1 MKYSTSWT
9 HKLKEKEK
17 AMNEEKKEI
26 AVKTADDL
34 AFESIQRKAKLYT
47 ASQLVPTIY
56 QGNTPGALANTV
68 IALNI
73 AHRIG
78 ADELMVM
85 QNLYVIQG
93 RPSWSSQFII
103 SALNSCG
110 RFSPIRFEMRSLGN
124 ISQAGKTLDN
134 RECKA
139 VALDIATG
147 QVLEGP
153 PVTIAMA
160 IAEGWYTKNGSKW
173 QTMPELMLRYR
184 AASFFGRLYAPEI
197 LNGMYTQEEAE
208 EMPAIRQAGT
218 TQVPEDIVKSAAP
231 PAEEAPADEFTLSGD
246 PEPETADSLWTK
258 LADLMKEP
266 SLPASAKKE
275 IAEANANDEKDP
287 VKLAALLAKATT
299 AIL

>member
-1 MKYSTSWT
+1 MS
-9 HKLKEKEK
+9 
-17 AMNEEKKEI
+17 EEKKEV
-26 AVKTADDL
+26 AVKSPDDL
-34 AFESIQRKAKLYT
+34 AFESIQRKARLYT
-47 ASQLVPTIY
+47 SSQLVPTIY

-110 RFSPIRFEMRSLGN
+110 RFSPIRFELRSLGN
-124 ISQAGKTLDN
+124 ITHSGKTLEN

-139 VALDIATG
+139 IATELASG
-147 QVLEGP
+147 QLLEGP

-160 IAEGWYTKNGSKW
+160 IAEGWYGKNGSKW

-197 LNGMYTQEEAE
+197 LNGMYSQEEAE
-208 EMPAIRQAGT
+208 ELPSLRQAGS
-218 TQVPEDIVKSAAP
+218 TQVPEDLVK
-231 PAEEAPADEFTLSGD
+231 PASETQPEEDGDDFMLTGD
-246 PEPETADSLWTK
+246 PEPVTADDLWAK
-258 LADLMKEP
+258 LVDLMKEP

-275 IAEANANDEKDP
+275 IQEANANEEKD
-287 VKLAALLAKATT
+287 VEKLAALLAKATA

>member
-1 MKYSTSWT
+1 
-9 HKLKEKEK
+9 
-17 AMNEEKKEI
+17 MNEEKKEI
-26 AVKTADDL
+26 AVKSPDDL

-47 ASQLVPTIY
+47 SSQLVPTIY

-110 RFSPIRFEMRSLGN
+110 RFSPIRFELRGLGN
-124 ISQAGKTLDN
+124 ITQSGKTLDN

-139 VALDIATG
+139 VATELSSG
-147 QVLEGP
+147 QLLEGP

-197 LNGMYTQEEAE
+197 LNGMYSQEEAE
-208 EMPAIRQAGT
+208 ELPALRQAGS
-218 TQVPEDIVKSAAP
+218 TQVPEDLVQPAAQGQDAE
-231 PAEEAPADEFTLSGD
+231 PAAAGDDFMLTGD
-246 PEPETADSLWTK
+246 PEPETVDSLWTK

>member
-1 MKYSTSWT
+1 MS
-9 HKLKEKEK
+9 
-17 AMNEEKKEI
+17 EEKKEI

-34 AFESIQRKAKLYT
+34 AFESIQRKARLYT
-47 ASQLVPTIY
+47 SSQLVPTIY
-56 QGNTPGALANTV
+56 QGNTAGALANTV

-110 RFSPIRFEMRSLGN
+110 RFSPIRFELRSLGN
-124 ISQAGKTLDN
+124 VAVGGKSIEN
-134 RECKA
+134 KECKA
-139 VALDIATG
+139 IATELASG
-147 QVLEGP
+147 QLLEGP

-160 IAEGWYTKNGSKW
+160 IAEGWYGKNGSKW

-197 LNGMYTQEEAE
+197 LNGMYSQEEAE
-208 EMPAIRQAGT
+208 ELPALRQAGS
-218 TQVPEDIVKSAAP
+218 TQVPEDLVKPAAEIQP
-231 PAEEAPADEFTLSGD
+231 EEEGDDFMLTGD
-246 PEPETADSLWTK
+246 PEPITADDLWKK

-266 SLPASAKKE
+266 SLPVSAKKE
-275 IAEANANDEKDP
+275 IQEANANEEKD
-287 VKLAALLAKATT
+287 VEKLAALLAKATA

>member
-1 MKYSTSWT
+1 MS
-9 HKLKEKEK
+9 
-17 AMNEEKKEI
+17 EEKREI
-26 AVKTADDL
+26 AVKTPDDL

-110 RFSPIRFEMRSLGN
+110 RFSPIRFELKSLGIVSVN
-124 ISQAGKTLDN
+124 GKNLDN

-139 VALDIATG
+139 VATELATG
-147 QVLEGP
+147 QPLEGP
-153 PVTIAMA
+153 PVSIAMA
-160 IAEGWYTKNGSKW
+160 IVESWYTKNGSKW

-208 EMPAIRQAGT
+208 ELPTIRQAGSI
-218 TQVPEDIVKSAAP
+218 QVPEDIVQPAAQVQD
-231 PAEEAPADEFTLSGD
+231 AQLDDGFQLEGDQSLLSADEYWSKL
-246 PEPETADSLWTK
+246 TALMGEKSL
-258 LADLMKEP
+258 A
-266 SLPASAKKE
+266 AAARKE
-275 IAEANANDEKDP
+275 IQEANVNEEKDP
-287 VKLAALLAKATT
+287 AKLAVLLTKVTT
-299 AIL
+299 SIL

>member
-1 MKYSTSWT
+1 MS
-9 HKLKEKEK
+9 
-17 AMNEEKKEI
+17 EEKKEV
-26 AVKTADDL
+26 AVKSPDDL
-34 AFESIQRKAKLYT
+34 AFESIQRKARLYT
-47 ASQLVPTIY
+47 SSQLVPTIY
-56 QGNTPGALANTV
+56 QGNTAGALANTV

-110 RFSPIRFEMRSLGN
+110 RFSPIRFELRSLGN
-124 ISQAGKTLDN
+124 ITHNGKTLEN

-139 VALDIATG
+139 IATELASG
-147 QVLEGP
+147 QLLEGP
-153 PVTIAMA
+153 PVTIAMS
-160 IAEGWYTKNGSKW
+160 IAEGWYGKNGSKW

-197 LNGMYTQEEAE
+197 LNGMYSQEEAE
-208 EMPAIRQAGT
+208 EMPALRQAGT
-218 TQVPEDIVKSAAP
+218 TQVPEDIVP
-231 PAEEAPADEFTLSGD
+231 PAAQPEQPAGDDFQLTGD
-246 PEPETADSLWTK
+246 PEPETAEDLWKK

-266 SLPASAKKE
+266 SLPAAAKKE
-275 IAEANANDEKDP
+275 IQEANANEERDVE
-287 VKLAALLAKATT
+287 KLAALLAKATA
-299 AIL
+299 AII

>member
-1 MKYSTSWT
+1 MS
-9 HKLKEKEK
+9 
-17 AMNEEKKEI
+17 EEKKDI
-26 AVKTADDL
+26 AVKSPDDL
-34 AFESIQRKAKLYT
+34 AFESIQRKARLYT
-47 ASQLVPTIY
+47 SSQLVPTIY

-110 RFSPIRFEMRSLGN
+110 RFSPIRFELRSLGN
-124 ISQAGKTLDN
+124 ITHSGKTLEN

-139 VALDIATG
+139 IATELASG
-147 QVLEGP
+147 QLLEGP

-160 IAEGWYTKNGSKW
+160 IAEGWYGKNGSKW

-197 LNGMYTQEEAE
+197 LNGMYSQEEAE
-208 EMPAIRQAGT
+208 ELPSLRQAGS
-218 TQVPEDIVKSAAP
+218 TQVPEDLVK
-231 PAEEAPADEFTLSGD
+231 PASETQPEEDGDDFMLTGD
-246 PEPETADSLWTK
+246 PEPVTADDLWAK
-258 LADLMKEP
+258 LVDLMKEP

-275 IAEANANDEKDP
+275 IQEANANEEKD
-287 VKLAALLAKATT
+287 VEKLAALLAKATA

>member
-1 MKYSTSWT
+1 MSD
-9 HKLKEKEK
+9 
-17 AMNEEKKEI
+17 EEKKDI
-26 AVKTADDL
+26 AVKSPDDL
-34 AFESIQRKAKLYT
+34 AFESIQRKARLYT
-47 ASQLVPTIY
+47 SSQLVPTIY
-56 QGNTPGALANTV
+56 QGNTAGALANTV

-110 RFSPIRFEMRSLGN
+110 RFSPIRFELRSLG
-124 ISQAGKTLDN
+124 STTYSGKTLDN

-139 VALDIATG
+139 VAAELATG
-147 QVLEGP
+147 QALEGP

-160 IAEGWYTKNGSKW
+160 IAEGWYGKNGSKW

-197 LNGMYTQEEAE
+197 LNGMYSQEESE
-208 EMPAIRQAGT
+208 ELPAIRQAGS
-218 TQVPEDIVKSAAP
+218 TQVPEDIVQ
-231 PAEEAPADEFTLSGD
+231 PATQGQDARDDDFQLTGD
-246 PEPETADSLWTK
+246 PKPTETAESLWVK
-258 LADLMKEP
+258 LVYLMNEK
-266 SLPASAKKE
+266 SLPAAAKKE
-275 IAEANANDEKDP
+275 IAEANANDEKD
-287 VKLAALLAKATT
+287 VAKLAALLEKAT
-299 AIL
+299 ASIL